1 MDTICSRQ
9 TQSSQKV
16 IHSLRAGLEQ
26 TTRESS
32 DLEPRELS
40 RGLGLFDSIMVVVGA
55 MSWFGYLHCSG
66 GDGPSDWKSRL
77 AVRGPGRGRHS
88 HDRRSALPL
97 RALGNDAAG
106 RRYACL
112 SSSFSFAKLNPPLWG
127 FLYGWTFFSVIETGT
142 IAAVAV
148 AFARFSGVLWPLI
161 SEDK

>member
-66 GDGPSDWKSRL
+66 GDGPSDWKSWL
-77 AVRGPGRGRHS
+77 AARGLGRGRHS
-88 HDRRSALPL
+88 HDRRSAVPL

-112 SSSFSFAKLNPPLWG
+112 SSSFSFAKLNPLCG
-127 FLYGWTFFSVIETGT
+127 AFSMAGHSSLSS
-142 IAAVAV
+142 
-148 AFARFSGVLWPLI
+148 RPGRSPRWRWPLH
-161 SEDK
+161 DFLVYCGR